1 MHFSI
6 DLQPFA
12 HRPARME
19 VPVQLQTAALVLV
32 GGLDGHVKKVW
43 TAITYI
49 LQILGWHHPCL
60 WTTLLKFVVCM
71 RENFGRGGKC
81 ICGHALSCHVTICM
95 RENFGRGGKCICGH
109 ALSCHV
115 TISEFS
121 NVYIMAEGI
130 DGSISLTCVF
140 PFCSKAICSETC
152 QNGGTCSSPDT
163 CSCVHGW
170 TGSTCSEVLWNVC
183 RPESPIMIILLSLVF
198 FHWLQPYALASAR
211 TEVPV
216 QLQMAAP
223 ALVGGLGALAVK
235 VCDSMHDQ
243 K

>member
-19 VPVQLQTAALVLV
+19 VPVQLQTAAFVLV

-49 LQILGWHHPCL
+49 LQILGWHRPCL
-60 WTTLLKFVVCM
+60 WTTLLKFVV
-71 RENFGRGGKC
+71 
-81 ICGHALSCHVTICM
+81 CM

-130 DGSISLTCVF
+130 DGSISPTCAF
-140 PFCSKAICSETC
+140 SFCSKAICSETC

-170 TGSTCSEVLWNVC
+170 TGSTCSEGLWNVC
-183 RPESPIMIILLSLVF
+183 RPESLIMITLLSLVF
-198 FHWLQPYALASAR
+198 FQWLQPYALTSAR
-211 TEVPV
+211 MEVPV
-216 QLQMAAP
+216 QLQIAAP

-243 K
+243 KYIVFPKQSMFLFPFLERCRVRGM